1 MFVRTLSEYQ
11 CFQEFFP
18 YNAARF
24 TFRGFRLHHFRLN
37 SLPTVADAALHVTY
51 VSRTTRRLT
60 VANFGPMEMVVSTWP
75 DYSVHYVWIS
85 LNAAGAAQ
93 LSPII
98 EQIRFDL
105 LHSAAVAVREQERH

>member
-1 MFVRTLSEYQ
+1 MFVRTLSEYE
-11 CFQEFFP
+11 CFQQYFP

-37 SLPTVADAALHVTY
+37 SLPTVADPALHVTY
-51 VSRTTRRLT
+51 VSRTSRRLT
-60 VANFGPMEMVVSTWP
+60 VANFGPMEVVVCTLP
-75 DYSVHYVWIS
+75 DYSVEYVWIS
-85 LNAAGAAQ
+85 LNAAGDAQ

-105 LHSAAVAVREQERH
+105 LLSAYELVRDQERH